1 MPYEERWFT
10 TFDGLRLR
18 AKSWSPAKGPSAVIV
33 LVHGFTEHSGRY
45 AHLAAH
51 LCQRGHAVCAIDLRG
66 HGGSQGDRAWVRS
79 FDDYLADVEGF
90 IGQVRQKYPGK
101 PLFVLGHSMGGTVVV
116 LLGIDRRL
124 AATGAIVS
132 GAELKMPPHLFPVL
146 RRLAG
151 LASRVCPRLRLVRL
165 GMKRLSRDPQVV
177 ADFEADPL
185 NFHGRFTVRIGAE
198 ILRAVRRI
206 TPRMEDVR
214 VPLLILHASA
224 DAVADVEGSRELYA
238 RAGSADK
245 GLKIYDGLYHD
256 LFHEP
261 EKDRVVADVVEWLE
275 ARAGSDQS
283 DRGEAGWTAAA
294 TRL

>member
-1 MPYEERWFT
+1 MSCQERWFT

-18 AKSWSPAKGPSAVIV
+18 ARTWSPARTPAAVLV

-45 AHLAAH
+45 AHLAEH
-51 LCQRGHAVCAIDLRG
+51 FCQRGYAVCAFDLRG

-79 FDDYLADVEGF
+79 FDDYLSDVEGF
-90 IGQVRQKYPGK
+90 LGDVRKQYEGK
-101 PLFVLGHSMGGTVVV
+101 PLFVLGHSLGGTIVT
-116 LLGIDRRL
+116 LLAIDRQL
-124 AATGAIVS
+124 AVTGAILS

-146 RRLAG
+146 RRLTG
-151 LASRVCPRLRLVRL
+151 LVSPICPRLRLVRL

-177 ADFEADPL
+177 ADFESDPL

-198 ILRAVRRI
+198 ILRALRRVAA
-206 TPRMEDVR
+206 RMEDVR
-214 VPLLILHASA
+214 VPLLILHAGD
-224 DAVADVEGSRELYA
+224 DAVADVEGTRELYA

-245 GLKIYDGLYHD
+245 SLKIYDGLYHD

-261 EKDRVVADVVEWLE
+261 EKDVVLADVVEWVE
-275 ARAGSDQS
+275 ARVRSDPSGWGS
-283 DRGEAGWTAAA
+283 GGWTPAA